1 MGTVGWMVQNLL
13 DAIQS
18 VPPSLAY
25 TIIGLLVFG
34 ESAFF
39 AGFVVP
45 GETAVLLGGFLA
57 SQGQLDIVTL
67 IVVVVVS
74 AILGDTV
81 GYEVGKHLGPRVLQW
96 GIFRKHEARLETAQ
110 GMLRRRGGPAVFL
123 GRWTAFFRAVMP
135 GIAGLSRMRY
145 RVFVFWNALGGI
157 TWGVTYSLIGYF
169 AGASYE
175 KVAST
180 IGKSTAVVA
189 GVLVVAGVVVWH
201 VRRKR
206 REHDQEPEHAATPD
220 QARGDTSGPAD

>member
-1 MGTVGWMVQNLL
+1 MVQNVL

-18 VPPSLAY
+18 VPPAIAY

-45 GETAVLLGGFLA
+45 GETAVLLGGFMA
-57 SQGQLDIVTL
+57 SQGHLDIITL

-74 AILGDTV
+74 AVLGDTV
-81 GYEVGKHLGPRVLQW
+81 GYEVGKHLGPRVVGW
-96 GIFRKHEARLETAQ
+96 GIFRKHAAQLDSARE
-110 GMLRRRGGPAVFL
+110 MLRRRGGPAVFL

-135 GIAGLSRMRY
+135 GLAGLSRMRY
-145 RVFVFWNALGGI
+145 PVFLFWNALGGI
-157 TWGVTYSLIGYF
+157 TWGITYSLVGYF

-175 KVAST
+175 KVASA
-180 IGKSTAVVA
+180 IGKGTAVVVALLVIA
-189 GVLVVAGVVVWH
+189 GVAWH

-206 REHDQEPEHAATPD
+206 RDQHHEPEHVTTPHE
-220 QARGDTSGPAD
+220 ARGDTSGPGA